1 MSEFIEKSKQQIKT
15 YVGYE
20 VPPNESS
27 KLKNHSNSKKAQSI
41 KIKKIQM
48 WMLEKS
54 WYYKK
59 KKLASAPVVCMIL
72 CFI

>member
-1 MSEFIEKSKQQIKT
+1 M
-15 YVGYE
+15 GYE
-20 VPPNESS
+20 VHPNESS
-27 KLKNHSNSKKAQSI
+27 KLKKHSNSKKAQSI

-54 WYYKK
+54 WYYQ

-72 CFI
+72 WFM